1 MWVYVALEDLL
12 QCHHHGYECLN
23 GKESNWGVLVGDD
36 ASGIVLVGLTEVV
49 GATETGGV
57 IIPRVVSII
66 QVRNMLLT
74 CVKTTCGHSY
84 QIH

>member
-36 ASGIVLVGLTEVV
+36 ASGIVMVG
-49 GATETGGV
+49 
-57 IIPRVVSII
+57 
-66 QVRNMLLT
+66 
-74 CVKTTCGHSY
+74 
-84 QIH
+84 